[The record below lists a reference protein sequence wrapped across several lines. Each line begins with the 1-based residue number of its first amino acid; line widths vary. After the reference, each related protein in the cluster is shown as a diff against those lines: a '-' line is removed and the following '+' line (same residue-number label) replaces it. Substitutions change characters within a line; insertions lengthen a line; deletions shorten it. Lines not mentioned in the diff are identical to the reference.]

1 MNPFIEFI
9 RASQNGNITV
19 VNRLLDDR
27 RVDPSADDNYAIAVA
42 SQAGHIAVVNRL
54 LDDARVD
61 PSADNNFAIR
71 AASLNGH
78 TPVVAR
84 LLADPRVDPS
94 ADNNFAIRFAAQ
106 NGHAPVVDRLL
117 SEPRVEP
124 RVNRNNIIKVA
135 SQNGHAAVVERLLS
149 DERIDPS
156 VDGNIAIKIA
166 SQYGHA
172 PVVELLLSDP
182 RVDPSVDDNT
192 PIKVASQ
199 AGYIAVVTRLLAD
212 PRVDPS
218 ADNNYAIIFAAQNG
232 HADVVKRLLADPR
245 VDPSVDDN
253 IAIKLASQH
262 DHAPVVKRLLEY
274 IKLHDPEQYDTIKEE
289 LLMEAVKRNA
299 SGENIDVLFTDRN
312 AVPDILERFNANH
325 VARNYPNIHNIHKLS
340 RPRSSQE
347 CQNSYDVVEQKESN
361 IIEYLTVTREDD
373 QDMTAKE
380 KESEAE
386 RRVIFFLGESVENL
400 KPYTTTL
407 NYLLY
412 NLHNNL
418 YSTDCKKDPKTG
430 LYYDTSSGSNMVDA
444 IFRLQLG
451 GSRYPVYLTNLIEA
465 LRAPSGAGRPHA
477 RARVF
482 VVLPLFDANG
492 KRINVERTAGIAQL
506 GLSNL
511 LGDYDI
517 DYTSADHCQEG
528 TDMKLYGVYACEG
541 KDDNPLYPVCHDD

>member
-9 RASQNGNITV
+9 SASQNG
-19 VNRLLDDR
+19 D
-27 RVDPSADDNYAIAVA
+27 
-42 SQAGHIAVVNRL
+42 IAVVNRL
-54 LDDARVD
+54 LDDTRVD

-78 TPVVAR
+78 THVVVR

-106 NGHAPVVDRLL
+106 NGHAPVVDLLL
-117 SEPRVEP
+117 SDSRVDP

-135 SQNGHAAVVERLLS
+135 SQNGHVAVVDRLLG
-149 DERIDPS
+149 DARIDPS

-172 PVVELLLSDP
+172 HIVDRLLADP
-182 RVDPSVDDNT
+182 RVDPSIDDNA
-192 PIKVASQ
+192 PIKVSSQ
-199 AGYIAVVTRLLAD
+199 AGHIAVVVRLLGDA
-212 PRVDPS
+212 RVDPS

-232 HADVVKRLLADPR
+232 HISVVERLVSDPR
-245 VDPSVDDN
+245 VDPSADDN

-262 DHAPVVKRLLEY
+262 EHAPVVERLLDY
-274 IKLHDPEQYDTIKEE
+274 IKLHDPERYDILKILKEE

-299 SGENIDVLFTDRN
+299 SGENIDVLFTNRN
-312 AVPDILERFNANH
+312 VVPDILQRFNANH
-325 VARNYPNIHNIHKLS
+325 VARNYSQNIQNIHKFAEH
-340 RPRSSQE
+340 PRASQE
-347 CQNSYDVVEQKESN
+347 CQKSYDVVEQKESN

-373 QDMTAKE
+373 QAMTPKE
-380 KESEAE
+380 KESATE
-386 RRVIFFLGESVENL
+386 RRVIFFLGESIENL
-400 KPYTTTL
+400 NPYTTTL

-418 YSTDCKKDPKTG
+418 YSTDCKKDPRTS
-430 LYYDTSSGSNMVDA
+430 LYYDTSAGSDMVDA

-465 LRAPSGAGRPHA
+465 LHTGK
-477 RARVF
+477 RVF
-482 VVLPLFDANG
+482 VVLPLFDENG
-492 KRINVERTAGIAQL
+492 RRIDVERTAGIAQL
-506 GLSNL
+506 GRTDL
-511 LGDYDI
+511 LGDYQPET

-528 TDMKLYGVYACEG
+528 TEMKLYGVYACEG
-541 KDDNPLYPVCHDD
+541 KDDNPLYPVCHKID

>member
-1 MNPFIEFI
+1 MSKLTEFI
-9 RASQNGNITV
+9 NASQNGDITA
-19 VNRLLDDR
+19 VNRLLDDHS
-27 RVDPSADDNYAIAVA
+27 VDPSAGDNYAIAMA

-78 TPVVAR
+78 TPVVVR

-94 ADNNFAIRFAAQ
+94 DDNNFAIRFAAQ
-106 NGHAPVVDRLL
+106 NGHASVVDRLL
-117 SEPRVEP
+117 SDSRVEP

-135 SQNGHAAVVERLLS
+135 SQNGHVAVVERLLG
-149 DERIDPS
+149 DARIDPS

-166 SQYGHA
+166 SQYGRA
-172 PVVELLLSDP
+172 QVVDRLLTDP

-199 AGYIAVVTRLLAD
+199 SGHIAVVTRLLAD

-218 ADNNYAIIFAAQNG
+218 ASNNYAIVFAAQNG
-232 HADVVKRLLADPR
+232 HISVVERLLSDPR

-262 DHAPVVKRLLEY
+262 EHAPVVERLLDY
-274 IKLHDPEQYDTIKEE
+274 IKLHDPERYDILKILKEE

-299 SGENIDVLFTDRN
+299 SGENIDVLFTNRN
-312 AVPDILERFNANH
+312 VVPDILQQFNVNH
-325 VARNYPNIHNIHKLS
+325 LARNYQNIPNIQNIHKLA
-340 RPRSSQE
+340 RPRASQE
-347 CQNSYDVVEQKESN
+347 CQKSYDVVEQKESN

-373 QDMTAKE
+373 QELTLE
-380 KESEAE
+380 QKESETE
-386 RRVIFFLGESVENL
+386 RRVIFFLGESIENL
-400 KPYTTTL
+400 IPYTTTL

-418 YSTDCKKDPKTG
+418 YSTDCKKDPRTG
-430 LYYDTSSGSNMVDA
+430 RYYDTSAGSDMVDA

-465 LRAPSGAGRPHA
+465 LHKNK
-477 RARVF
+477 RVF
-482 VVLPLFDANG
+482 VVLPLFDENG
-492 KRINVERTAGIAQL
+492 MRINVERTAGIAQL
-506 GLSNL
+506 GRSEL
-511 LGDYDI
+511 LGDYQPEA